1 METKT
6 MVDKNGTPLK
16 DGDFIDITCPFCGWT
31 YGGGRFDKEVPRTW
45 KKCVWCKKRYKP
57 RSSDVRI
64 NN

>member
-1 METKT
+1 

-45 KKCVWCKKRYKP
+45 KK
-57 RSSDVRI
+57 
-64 NN
+64 